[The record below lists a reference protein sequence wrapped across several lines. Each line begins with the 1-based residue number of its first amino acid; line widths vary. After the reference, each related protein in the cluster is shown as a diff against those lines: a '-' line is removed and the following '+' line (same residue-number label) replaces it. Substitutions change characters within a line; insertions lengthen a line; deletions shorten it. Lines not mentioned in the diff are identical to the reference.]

1 MKVPMELTNAI
12 DRYGHGKIGV
22 AYTTENGYIQSEFFE
37 YENDLFEY
45 LEKVFGDIE
54 LFAYGLYVSFDDYFG
69 YTVFYLDDEVEDSIG
84 YCAQAVN
91 KIEHKP
97 KQIIF
102 NIVY

>member
-1 MKVPMELTNAI
+1 MNDEFIEKWASVLEEYAV
-12 DRYGHGKIGV
+12 RYG
-22 AYTTENGYIQSEFFE
+22 
-37 YENDLFEY
+37 D
-45 LEKVFGDIE
+45 KVKGWWIDGC
-54 LFAYGLYVSFDDYFG
+54 YDYFG

>member
-54 LFAYGLYVSFDDYFG
+54 LFAYGYMYLLMTILAIQSFILMMKQRILL
-69 YTVFYLDDEVEDSIG
+69 VIVLRLSI
-84 YCAQAVN
+84 
-91 KIEHKP
+91 
-97 KQIIF
+97 KQSISQ
-102 NIVY
+102 NR